1 MQVEFDPEKRI
12 LTLAERGLDM
22 ARAGEIFLEDHLTI
36 LDTRKDYGEER
47 FMSVGF
53 LDNRMVFV
61 AWTRRGDVAR
71 ITVKRKANDRE
82 QQKYIKQLGR

>member
-36 LDTRKDYGEER
+36 LDTLKG
-47 FMSVGF
+47 
-53 LDNRMVFV
+53 
-61 AWTRRGDVAR
+61 
-71 ITVKRKANDRE
+71 
-82 QQKYIKQLGR
+82 